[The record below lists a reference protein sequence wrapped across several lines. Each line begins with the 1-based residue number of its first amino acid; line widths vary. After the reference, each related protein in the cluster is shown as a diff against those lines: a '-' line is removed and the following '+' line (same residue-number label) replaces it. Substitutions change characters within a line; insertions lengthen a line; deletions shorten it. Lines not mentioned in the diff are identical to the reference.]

1 MDKPYKKLHIGCGPF
16 TPSGWVNL
24 DGSWNAKLAKFK
36 FLRKILGKFR
46 IIPPHLAEISWN
58 LDIVHHDI
66 RKPFPFKN
74 DTFSAIYASHV
85 LENLYLDEAKSLL
98 KECHRILRPG
108 GVLRIMVHD
117 LRKAALNYISGN
129 NLKDS
134 KDQKTKAD
142 EFLTT
147 LSIRHEFPKG
157 SIFYKIYTL
166 FNDYHTYKWLYDSE
180 SLIFHFKEA
189 GFEKVEQK
197 PVLQSK
203 IEDIKAVE
211 VNIHSRVSCVEG
223 VKLNKLN

>member
-24 DGSWNAKLAKFK
+24 DGSWNAKLTKFRVLK
-36 FLRKILGKFR
+36 KILAKLK
-46 IIPPHLAEISWN
+46 IIPSRLVEIPWDSN
-58 LDIVHHDI
+58 IIHHDI
-66 RKPFPFKN
+66 RKPFPFRN
-74 DTFSAIYASHV
+74 NTFSAIYASH
-85 LENLYLDEAKSLL
+85 LIENLYLDEAKSLL
-98 KECHRILRPG
+98 KECYRLLKPG
-108 GVLRIMVHD
+108 GIIRIMIHD
-117 LRKAALNYISGN
+117 LRKEALNYISGN

-134 KDQKTKAD
+134 KNQKTEAD

-147 LSIRHEFPKG
+147 LGIRREFPKG

-166 FNDYHTYKWLYDSE
+166 FYDYHTYKWLYDSE

-189 GFEKVEQK
+189 GFEEVEEK

-211 VNIHSRVSCVEG
+211 VSIHSRVSCIEG
-223 VKLNKLN
+223 IKLK